1 LFQNNDFFADLNTLL
16 SDENTMVVSNTIAAI
31 NEIQMKYK
39 NSIIKLDYSRIS
51 KLIVIMAD
59 TNEWGQI

>member
-1 LFQNNDFFADLNTLL
+1 MFQNNDFFADLNTLL